1 MLIQLTSVK
10 QRYLLVLKRQKD
22 TIENVEFI
30 RIISYKT
37 SLLGAKI
44 EFKIN
49 IFKFNIKSYAI
60 ALYELSKNNS
70 ELDKD

>member
-1 MLIQLTSVK
+1 MWIRLISVK
-10 QRYLLVLKRQKD
+10 HEDLLLKRRQKD

-30 RIISYKT
+30 NIISYKT

-49 IFKFNIKSYAI
+49 IFKFHIKKLCVSS
-60 ALYELSKNNS
+60 L
-70 ELDKD
+70 